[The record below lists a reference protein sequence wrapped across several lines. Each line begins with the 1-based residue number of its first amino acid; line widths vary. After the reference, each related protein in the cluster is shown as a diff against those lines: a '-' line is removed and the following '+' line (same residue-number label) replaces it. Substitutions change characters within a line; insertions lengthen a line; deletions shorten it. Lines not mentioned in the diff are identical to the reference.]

1 VLENT
6 QNSAGFKYRNG
17 AKARGIGYADEQSP
31 TLETSQNVAIY
42 DLTHHDEV
50 VREIHGNK
58 TQTLKARAGT
68 GGNNT
73 PIVFEPGIASRDGGH
88 VYNGTAPTLRAN
100 PGDNAPAICLNDQG
114 GSVMDV
120 SDKAGTL
127 RAESHGHEPC
137 VCIAGNIIDRQV
149 QNGGNGVGAQKD
161 ISYTLNTIDR
171 HAVCYSFDS
180 KASNSMKSSNP
191 HSGCREV
198 EVSKCLDT
206 TTPDPSKNQGGVAI
220 VGYRASGFQG
230 YSEDSV
236 AGTLRAQGGTLGGGS
251 ETFVTQKTVGCL
263 NADDYK
269 GINNQY
275 VSQGKLVIDNGRNV
289 R

>member
-1 VLENT
+1 VFT
-6 QNSAGFKYRNG
+6 GGFKYRNG
-17 AKARGIGYADEQSP
+17 AKARSIGYADEQAP

-50 VREIHGNK
+50 VREIHGKK
-58 TQTLKARAGT
+58 TQTRKARAGT

-73 PIVFEPGIASRDGGH
+73 PIVQ
-88 VYNGTAPTLRAN
+88 
-100 PGDNAPAICLNDQG
+100 CLNDQG

-120 SDKAGTL
+120 SDKAATL

-180 KASNSMKSSNP
+180 KASNSMKSGNP

-236 AGTLRAQGGTLGGGS
+236 AGTLRAQGGTLGGG
-251 ETFVTQKTVGCL
+251 Q
-263 NADDYK
+263 
-269 GINNQY
+269 
-275 VSQGKLVIDNGRNV
+275 
-289 R
+289 